1 MTNDFAVNAATAA
14 SANALLISAVFD
26 TTQRGMSNA
35 IICR

>member
-1 MTNDFAVNAATAA
+1 MTNDVAVKAATAA